1 MKIEYVEGWLLNEK
15 NEVVR
20 VWMDK
25 DVLIVKETGVEVKVE
40 SVNVKN
46 RTYEV

>member
-25 DVLIVKETGVEVKVE
+25 DVLIVKETAVGVKVE